1 MNKINFE
8 NPKRK
13 RNLNKSF
20 YVALG
25 ICLVAIGAASF
36 TTYKSVKN
44 FVDPSEP
51 MPNNHSSEIQNSTQV
66 DTPIQGIT
74 DPSFKSNTDEI
85 FKSKEANTLPTKE
98 EPSKQEK
105 EDLIIF
111 PSGKEIIKGFSDTNP
126 VYSKTLS
133 DWRVHTG
140 TDFKADQGSL
150 VKSMNSGTVTDVFD
164 DPAIGMTVVI
174 DHDQGFISYYSGL
187 GNTVMVKKD
196 DKVRA
201 GQDIGSINDIPSE
214 AADGYH
220 LHLGV
225 KKDGIWVDPMSILK
239 D

>member
-1 MNKINFE
+1 
-8 NPKRK
+8 
-13 RNLNKSF
+13 
-20 YVALG
+20 
-25 ICLVAIGAASF
+25 
-36 TTYKSVKN
+36 
-44 FVDPSEP
+44 
-51 MPNNHSSEIQNSTQV
+51 
-66 DTPIQGIT
+66 
-74 DPSFKSNTDEI
+74 
-85 FKSKEANTLPTKE
+85 
-98 EPSKQEK
+98 
-105 EDLIIF
+105 
-111 PSGKEIIKGFSDTNP
+111 
-126 VYSKTLS
+126 
-133 DWRVHTG
+133 
-140 TDFKADQGSL
+140 
-150 VKSMNSGTVTDVFD
+150 MNSGTVTDVFD